1 MTPACGLRDLAKPE
15 RVVELAR
22 DVALVTIGFAVL
34 GFQRIQVLRR
44 ELERSTPSRV
54 R

>member
-1 MTPACGLRDLAKPE
+1 MSPECGLRDLAKPE
-15 RVVELAR
+15 RLAELAK

-34 GFQRIQVLRR
+34 GFQRVQVLRR
-44 ELERSTPSRV
+44 EVERSMPSRV